1 MTAEIARIIVSR
13 FLGEY
18 FKNLDSETMS
28 IGVSNNITNNKQLF
42 SGYINCKDLE
52 INAATFDKLN
62 LPVKMSYGKIGT
74 ISMSLPIKSFLLGIY
89 SPIEIRIEKIEIF
102 LKTNDN
108 WEFFDYTSFDYKS
121 KLIKSITDNL
131 IFKMQLKQ
139 NPDINN
145 TYLNRT
151 ISYIVDNIMIDIKD
165 ITIIFEDIFSHKT
178 KNIFCGIN
186 FT

>member
-121 KLIKSITDNL
+121 KLIKSITDSACDKSILPLRKALLVNSPASASIAPFL
-131 IFKMQLKQ
+131 MHSCRI
-139 NPDINN
+139 
-145 TYLNRT
+145 
-151 ISYIVDNIMIDIKD
+151 
-165 ITIIFEDIFSHKT
+165 
-178 KNIFCGIN
+178 
-186 FT
+186 

>member
-1 MTAEIARIIVSR
+1 
-13 FLGEY
+13 
-18 FKNLDSETMS
+18 
-28 IGVSNNITNNKQLF
+28 
-42 SGYINCKDLE
+42 
-52 INAATFDKLN
+52 
-62 LPVKMSYGKIGT
+62 
-74 ISMSLPIKSFLLGIY
+74 MSLPIKSFLLGIY

-165 ITIIFEDIFSHKT
+165 ITIIF
-178 KNIFCGIN
+178 
-186 FT
+186 

>member
-89 SPIEIRIEKIEIF
+89 SPIETRIEKIEIF
-102 LKTNDN
+102 PKTKDN
-108 WEFFDYTSFDYKS
+108 WEYFDY
-121 KLIKSITDNL
+121 I
-131 IFKMQLKQ
+131 
-139 NPDINN
+139 
-145 TYLNRT
+145 
-151 ISYIVDNIMIDIKD
+151 
-165 ITIIFEDIFSHKT
+165 
-178 KNIFCGIN
+178 
-186 FT
+186 